1 MSEIA
6 EITAR
11 EIALISRFI
20 ALLNNEQEI
29 LKRAKP
35 ADLPEISAAKIDL
48 VEQLNTLEIERR
60 SALGMASDENPR
72 KVMTKWLAQHPAE
85 QAAAVNWKNL
95 LNLASEAKQLH
106 DLNARLVGMHLQQ
119 TTEALAILNRQSSE
133 QLPLYGSNGQ
143 AAQNSGSRIV
153 DSA

>member
-6 EITAR
+6 AITAR

-29 LKRAKP
+29 LKRAE
-35 ADLPEISAAKIDL
+35 ATDLPEISAAKISL
-48 VEQLNTLEIERR
+48 AEQLNTLEIERR
-60 SALGMASDENPR
+60 SALGITSHENPR
-72 KVMTKWLAQHPAE
+72 EAMAKWLAQHPAE
-85 QAAAVNWKNL
+85 QTAAVNWKTL
-95 LNLASEAKQLH
+95 LNLAGEAKQQH
-106 DLNARLVGMHLQQ
+106 ELNARLVGIHLQQ

-143 AAQNSGSRIV
+143 AAQSSGSRIV

>member
-20 ALLNNEQEI
+20 TLLNNEQEI

-35 ADLPEISAAKIDL
+35 ADLPEISAAKIAL

-60 SALGMASDENPR
+60 SALGMTGDENPR
-72 KVMTKWLAQHPAE
+72 KVMANWLAQHPTE
-85 QAAAVNWKNL
+85 QTAAVNWKNL

-106 DLNARLVGMHLQQ
+106 DLNARLVGIHLQQ
-119 TTEALAILNRQSSE
+119 TSEALAILNRQFSE

-143 AAQNSGSRIV
+143 SAQTSGSRIV